1 MFYDWFKGWAM
12 TTNAGKNGSAAMR
25 VGHVLGRG
33 VGGILHTE
41 KAIWTTLVRAGV
53 PNAILTPV
61 KWAARAS
68 AMVLTVG
75 FAAWGLLYAAGLLA
89 MVSVAFALLSG
100 SRGSISGSGS
110 LQTSL
115 PTLSCRMGMK
125 GAVYT

>member
-1 MFYDWFKGWAM
+1 MS
-12 TTNAGKNGSAAMR
+12 TNAGKNGSAAMS
-25 VGHVLGRG
+25 VGHALGRG

-41 KAIWTTLVRAGV
+41 RAIWTTLVRAGV
-53 PNAILTPV
+53 PNAIVTPV

-100 SRGSISGSGS
+100 SRGSIAGSGS
-110 LQTSL
+110 LQTKSSNAEL
-115 PTLSCRMGMK
+115 QDGYEGCGLYVDDVR
-125 GAVYT
+125 VD